1 MRRSA
6 RAPAGWQA
14 AGRRGQRS
22 APGCRTTG
30 LPPTNTGGG
39 LPCGRFCPRRVIS
52 PGNGA
57 GPAAAAASGVPSSL
71 PPSLEIVRTKNALI
85 GPVSPHL
92 PRPARTPRRLARSGT
107 DNKRSP
113 VSPLPG
119 CLRQTRRPSGSRAPG
134 TRPQND
140 PGPALLL
147 PLPFSLPRQTL
158 SLSGRDSTEAAP
170 GVAGGGKR
178 SPSVVVFSS
187 GLFSCQK
194 NDLFVFAQKKQRGHL
209 LLGPV
214 RCQRAFLKAASVSF

>member
-1 MRRSA
+1 MKCGARRG
-6 RAPAGWQA
+6 PAGWQA

-30 LPPTNTGGG
+30 RAANEHGRRAALWPVSVPDEWFRQETARARRRRRPP
-39 LPCGRFCPRRVIS
+39 
-52 PGNGA
+52 
-57 GPAAAAASGVPSSL
+57 ASLRHSHL
-71 PPSLEIVRTKNALI
+71 LWKLLRTKNADRSCL
-85 GPVSPHL
+85 PSPSS
-92 PRPARTPRRLARSGT
+92 RPARTPRRLARSGT

-158 SLSGRDSTEAAP
+158 PLWKRQHRSSSRSCRR
-170 GVAGGGKR
+170 GKKGN
-178 SPSVVVFSS
+178 PQFVVFSS

-209 LLGPV
+209 LLGPDPV
-214 RCQRAFLKAASVSF
+214 PTCLS